1 MPGFGSGKDHGL
13 LDMLQSNTP
22 AFLNVRGENVQLK
35 RKHRYFSQVQL
46 SMAVLGV
53 DVCDLAAYSKVEDR
67 VLVVRVP
74 RNRDYCRGV
83 ITKLHSVYFEH
94 MLPYLRAEFK

>member
-1 MPGFGSGKDHGL
+1 MRCQRSCSSLCPVSGKDHGL

-53 DVCDLAAYSKVEDR
+53 DVCDLAVYNKVEDR

-74 RNRDYCRGV
+74 RDRDHCRGL
-83 ITKLHSVYFEH
+83 IT
-94 MLPYLRAEFK
+94 